1 MNEPIPPELRTA
13 RDFLRWGVSRFH
25 EHELVFGHGTDN
37 AFDEARLLVTHALH
51 LPFGVEDGW
60 LDGALTAE
68 ERAAVH
74 GLLTRRFRER
84 IPAAYLVGE
93 AWFAGL
99 PFEVTP
105 DVLIPRSPLA
115 ELIEARFQPW
125 LAPERIRRVLDLC
138 TGSGCIA
145 IATALHLPH
154 ARVDASDVSPA
165 ALGVAARNC
174 ARHGVGDRVRLVASD
189 LFAALGGRR
198 YDVIVSNPPYVD
210 AEDMAALPPEY
221 RHEPELGLAA
231 GGDGLDLV
239 RRILAEAGAHLNPG
253 GILVVEVG
261 NSAGALAEAYPR
273 LPLMW
278 LEFERGGE
286 GVFLLTEAQLADHR
300 AELEA
305 GRTPARCPPT
315 SS

>member
-1 MNEPIPPELRTA
+1 MSEAIPPELRTA

-25 EHELVFGHGTDN
+25 EHGLVFGHGTDN

-51 LPFGVEDGW
+51 LPFGVDDAW

-84 IPAAYLVGE
+84 IPAAYLTGE

-105 DVLIPRSPLA
+105 EVLIPRSPLA
-115 ELIEARFQPW
+115 ELIEARFAPW
-125 LAPERIRRVLDLC
+125 IDPERVTDALDLC

-145 IATALHLPH
+145 IATALHLPE

-165 ALGVAARNC
+165 ALAVAARNC
-174 ARHGVGDRVRLVASD
+174 ARHGVTDRVRLVQSD
-189 LFAALGGRR
+189 LFAALADRR
-198 YDVIVSNPPYVD
+198 YDIIVSNPPYVD
-210 AEDMAALPPEY
+210 AGEMAALPPEY

-239 RRILAEAGAHLNPG
+239 RCILAEAGSHLNPG

-261 NSAGALAEAYPR
+261 NSAEALARAYPR
-273 LPLMW
+273 LPLVW

-286 GVFLLTEAQLADHR
+286 GVFLLTAEQLAEHR
-300 AELEA
+300 AELDA
-305 GRTPARCPPT
+305 ARTPGRCPPG
-315 SS
+315 SL